1 MVAESF
7 LNQQL
12 CGIKRLGQMQ
22 LEISSV
28 KDDLNVKEKLTEIQ
42 RLNGLMGIVLC
53 NSVNISGCQGRFLLD
68 AEMTINYILITII
81 ILMLN
86 IHSVF
91 VFFS

>member
-7 LNQQL
+7 LNPQL

-28 KDDLNVKEKLTEIQ
+28 KDDLNVKEKLTEIK

-53 NSVNISGCQGRFLLD
+53 NSVNVSGCQGRFLLD
-68 AEMTINYILITII
+68 AEMTINSILITII
-81 ILMLN
+81 IIIIMLN
-86 IHSVF
+86 IH
-91 VFFS
+91 